1 LEVLRRGVGDSF
13 DAGLINGPLGKGTI
27 TALTESSL
35 ALSFRWKAESSAAPT
50 SPGVTL
56 IIGLPR
62 PQTAKAILRD
72 LTSLGVNSM
81 HFVVTEKG
89 DPNYRLSSLWTNAEW
104 RTHIIAGAEQAF
116 TTSLPKVTF
125 GETLTT
131 TLALPELQSST
142 RLALDNYEAP
152 LPLSQFTSAHQQ
164 LVLAIGPERGW
175 SNVER
180 EMLRQHG
187 FNLVHLGPRVLRTET
202 ACVCAVTIA
211 LARLGRL

>member
-1 LEVLRRGVGDSF
+1 VLRRNVGDSF
-13 DAGLINGPLGKGTI
+13 DAGVINGPLGKGSI
-27 TALTESSL
+27 TALTEN
-35 ALSFRWKAESSAAPT
+35 ALSLSFSWKPET
-50 SPGVTL
+50 SKEIKSPDLTL

-62 PQTAKAILRD
+62 PQTAKAVLRD
-72 LTSLGVNSM
+72 LTSLRVNSM
-81 HFVVTEKG
+81 HFVATEKG

-104 RTHIIAGAEQAF
+104 RTHIITGAEQAF

-125 GETLTT
+125 GETLAT
-131 TLALPELQSST
+131 TLALPELQRST

-152 LPLSQFTSAHQQ
+152 LPLTQFTRTDQQ
-164 LVLAIGPERGW
+164 LILAIGPERGW

-187 FNLVHLGPRVLRTET
+187 FTLVHLGPRVLRTET

-211 LARLGRL
+211 LSRLGRL